1 MTNFQFLSISN
12 EEGVSFLSINRPPVN
27 ALGNQLLDEI
37 GQAMDVLAQDP
48 KTKVIVLVS
57 AIPNVFIAGV
67 DLKEMATLTTA
78 EDILKVVN
86 KGQAVFNKIENSE
99 KPVIAAIHGACVG
112 GGQELILACHMR
124 IASDRTRFAQP
135 EITLGIIPGFGGSQR
150 LPRIVG
156 PSRAAEL
163 ILTGDLITPQ
173 EAFRIG
179 LVNRVVSDGAL
190 IKTAR
195 ETAKK
200 IARHGLP
207 AIRACMRAITG
218 GLDKRLSEG
227 LLLEA
232 NEFKTL
238 TGTRDMREGIQAFLE
253 KRQPKFTDS

>member
-1 MTNFQFLSISN
+1 MSNFQFLSIST

-27 ALGNQLLDEI
+27 ALGNQLLDEL
-37 GQAMDVLAQDP
+37 GGAMDQLNADA

-67 DLKEMATLTTA
+67 DLKEMAALTTT
-78 EDILKVVN
+78 EDILQVIR
-86 KGQAVFNKIENSE
+86 KGQGVFNKIENSE
-99 KPVIAAIHGACVG
+99 KPVIAAVHGACVG
-112 GGQELILACHMR
+112 GGQELLMACHIR

-156 PSRAAEL
+156 PSRATEL
-163 ILTGDLITPQ
+163 ILTGDIITPQ

-190 IKTAR
+190 VKTAR
-195 ETAKK
+195 EMAKK

-207 AIRACMRAITG
+207 AIRASMRAIRD
-218 GLDKRLSEG
+218 GLDKPLAEG
-227 LLLEA
+227 LRVEE
-232 NEFKTL
+232 NEFRSIA
-238 TGTRDMREGIQAFLE
+238 GTQDMREGIRAFME